1 MEYNFSITQ
10 LRYIQC
16 ALYLA
21 KRDDT
26 VKKTIQPIWG
36 VADNMISC
44 ATGNLSHTD
53 RIHSTWSKGDNRH
66 WIWLVACLKGDKL
79 YLMNKCVYWKQ
90 RTF

>member
-53 RIHSTWSKGDNRH
+53 RIHST
-66 WIWLVACLKGDKL
+66 
-79 YLMNKCVYWKQ
+79 
-90 RTF
+90 

>member
-1 MEYNFSITQ
+1 MEYNFNITQ

-36 VADNMISC
+36 VADN
-44 ATGNLSHTD
+44 TLNL
-53 RIHSTWSKGDNRH
+53 IKG
-66 WIWLVACLKGDKL
+66 K
-79 YLMNKCVYWKQ
+79 
-90 RTF
+90 